1 MKGRLGTLWE
11 GARLIY
17 LEGELAMTHIGTTEL
32 HDAGRRERFLHR
44 LCLGEDGAGFTELAE
59 ELRGVVPHR
68 FFAYAVVRTID
79 ARIERLY
86 NIDFPHESL
95 KSLHLREESECEVV
109 RHWLQRREP
118 VVVEEKLWGVDLDQL
133 HLSAAAHTDS
143 RAFAIHAQLDL
154 TGSRAIAFCFGDVPR
169 TSAQCVAEDL
179 KSLTP
184 YLYAYAVHAI
194 RGNADAR
201 RQRVM
206 REHLTRREAEV
217 LRWVYHGKTNEEV
230 AAILG
235 ISVFTVKN
243 HVQRILLKLDA
254 TNRVQAVSRAAS
266 AGMLE
271 DGEREVTAR
280 KAMS

>member
-1 MKGRLGTLWE
+1 MNHLDR
-11 GARLIY
+11 R
-17 LEGELAMTHIGTTEL
+17 ELNEVE
-32 HDAGRRERFLHR
+32 RRERLLQR
-44 LCLGEDGAGFTELAE
+44 LCIGEEGAGFTELAG

-95 KSLHLREESECEVV
+95 KSLHLREESECAAV
-109 RHWLQRREP
+109 RHWLHRREP
-118 VVVEEKLWGVDLDQL
+118 VVLEEKLWGIDMDELQWGL
-133 HLSAAAHTDS
+133 AAQSQS

-169 TSAQCVAEDL
+169 TSVECIAEDL

-184 YLYAYAVHAI
+184 YLYAYAVRAI
-194 RGNADAR
+194 RVNADAR

-206 REHLTRREAEV
+206 RENLTRREAEV

-266 AGMLE
+266 AGLLE
-271 DGEREVTAR
+271 DSEHQAR
-280 KAMS
+280 KAAS

>member
-1 MKGRLGTLWE
+1 MNITDPIARE
-11 GARLIY
+11 GDIA
-17 LEGELAMTHIGTTEL
+17 
-32 HDAGRRERFLHR
+32 RRERFVQR
-44 LCLGEDGAGFTELAE
+44 LCVGQEGTGFAELTQ

-95 KSLHLREESECEVV
+95 KSLQLFEECECEVV
-109 RHWLQRREP
+109 RQWLRRREP
-118 VVVEEKLWGVDLDQL
+118 VLLEEKLWGIDMDELRPGLAPDTQ
-133 HLSAAAHTDS
+133 S
-143 RAFAIHAQLDL
+143 RVFAIHAQLDL
-154 TGSRAIAFCFGDVPR
+154 TGSRAIAFCFGDVPPA
-169 TSAQCVAEDL
+169 SFECLADGL

-184 YLYAYAVHAI
+184 YLYAYAVQAI
-194 RGNADAR
+194 RVNADSR

-206 REHLTRREAEV
+206 RESLTRREAEV

-271 DGEREVTAR
+271 DGEQRTKVR
-280 KAMS
+280 KLLS

>member
-1 MKGRLGTLWE
+1 MNDAEFT
-11 GARLIY
+11 A
-17 LEGELAMTHIGTTEL
+17 
-32 HDAGRRERFLHR
+32 HDDEVARREQFVQR
-44 LCLGEDGAGFTELAE
+44 LCVEQEVAGFADLTEG
-59 ELRGVVPHR
+59 LREVVPHR

-95 KSLHLREESECEVV
+95 KSLQLCEESTCEIV
-109 RHWLQRREP
+109 RHWLRKREP
-118 VVVEEKLWGVDLDQL
+118 VVLEEKLWGIDMEELRPG
-133 HLSAAAHTDS
+133 LSPGAQS
-143 RAFAIHAQLDL
+143 RVLAIHAQLDL
-154 TGSRAIAFCFGDVPR
+154 TGSRAIVFCFGDVPADC
-169 TSAQCVAEDL
+169 SDHLAHGL

-184 YLYAYAVHAI
+184 YLYAYAVRAI
-194 RGNADAR
+194 RVNADAR
-201 RQRVM
+201 RHQRVI
-206 REHLTRREAEV
+206 RESLTRREAEV

-266 AGMLE
+266 SGLLE
-271 DGEREVTAR
+271 DNEQAPRAR
-280 KAMS
+280 KLS

>member
-1 MKGRLGTLWE
+1 MMHTDTRE
-11 GARLIY
+11 FH
-17 LEGELAMTHIGTTEL
+17 EV
-32 HDAGRRERFLHR
+32 GRRERFLQR
-44 LCLGEDGAGFTELAE
+44 LCIGQEGAGFSELTE

-118 VVVEEKLWGVDLDQL
+118 VVLEEKPWGLDMDELQL
-133 HLSAAAHTDS
+133 DPSPETES
-143 RAFAIHAQLDL
+143 RAFAIHAQVDL

-169 TSAQCVAEDL
+169 TSVACVAEDL
-179 KSLTP
+179 RSLTP
-184 YLYAYAVHAI
+184 YLYAYAVGAI
-194 RGNADAR
+194 RVNADAR

-206 REHLTRREAEV
+206 REHLTRREVEV
-217 LRWVYHGKTNEEV
+217 LRWVYHGKTNDEV
-230 AAILG
+230 ATILG

-271 DGEREVTAR
+271 DSEREVAAC
-280 KAMS
+280 KAM